1 MSQAA
6 SAPADVLVVE
16 DIPSNAEMYRVIL
29 ERSGYAVRLAE
40 TQAAAQAALD
50 ARRPRAMLLDLQLPD
65 GNGLDLLQRL
75 RESGQMVPAVVL
87 TGNGSVQ
94 RAVDAM
100 RAGAIDFL
108 MKPCS
113 PEKMIEAVRQAIARW
128 TPQGPALNG
137 ATVADQDPA
146 ETDAATAPAVQPA
159 RGPSGF
165 IGDSTAMRN
174 VFALIESAAASAA
187 PVFITGESGT
197 GKELCARAIHDGS
210 ARRNGPFVPLNCAA
224 IPRELMETE
233 IFGHRRGAFTGAVED
248 RQGAAAQADGGTLFL
263 DEICEMDLD
272 LQAKLLRLIQ
282 QGSFKRVGDS
292 HERSVDIR
300 FVCATNRDPFAMIR
314 AGRFREDLY
323 YRLHVVPLALPPLRE
338 RSGDVRRLAERFLAD
353 FAAVE
358 GKRFRE
364 FDTDALRVLE
374 AHAWP
379 GNVRE
384 LENAVRSAV
393 VLHDGDLVTAAM
405 LPVAVRDGAAATA
418 EAQAGPAPQPDD
430 PDSPDSPDRTT
441 AGEAGSAP
449 GINGQATGML
459 PPEMADVLI
468 QPLERLEMLA
478 IDTAIAR
485 FEGNVTRAAQALNI
499 STSTIYRKKQAWA
512 RREGETGADSR
523 G

>member
-1 MSQAA
+1 VAQSD

-40 TQAAAQAALD
+40 TQAEARAALTT
-50 ARRPRAMLLDLQLPD
+50 RRPRAMLLDLQLPD
-65 GNGLDLLQRL
+65 GNGLDLLQAL
-75 RESGQMVPAVVL
+75 RDSGRMVPAVVL

-94 RAVDAM
+94 RAVEAM

-128 TPQGPALNG
+128 TPQRPTPDDSTG
-137 ATVADQDPA
+137 ADSADGAADPA
-146 ETDAATAPAVQPA
+146 RPA

-210 ARRNGPFVPLNCAA
+210 ARRNGAFVPLNCAA

-233 IFGHRRGAFTGAVED
+233 IFGHRRGAFTGAIED
-248 RQGAAAQADGGTLFL
+248 REGAAAQADGGTLFL

-292 HERSVDIR
+292 NERTVDIR

-323 YRLHVVPLALPPLRE
+323 YRLHVVPLVLPPLRE
-338 RSGDVRRLAERFLAD
+338 RSGDIRHLAERFLAD
-353 FAAVE
+353 FTVVE
-358 GKRFRE
+358 GKRFRGFAPE
-364 FDTDALRVLE
+364 ALRVLE
-374 AHAWP
+374 THPWP

-393 VLHDGDLVTAAM
+393 VLNDGEMLTPAM
-405 LPVAVRDGAAATA
+405 LPEAVRGQAALAANADGHA
-418 EAQAGPAPQPDD
+418 ETPAPASTAPAAPEGAPD
-430 PDSPDSPDRTT
+430 T
-441 AGEAGSAP
+441 
-449 GINGQATGML
+449 L
-459 PPEMADVLI
+459 PPTVADILV
-468 QPLERLEMLA
+468 QPLEQLEMLA

-485 FEGNVTRAAQALNI
+485 FQGNVTRAAQALNI

-512 RREGETGADSR
+512 RRESGSSSAPG
-523 G
+523 